1 MSTATIEIYR
11 TESGSVYEVVG
22 RSVRRTSADGS
33 GPLGDWQPYAS
44 ISRLPAALLS
54 PGTKGEVLEIVLVGG
69 RRVYTS
75 RLVVPA
81 E

>member
-22 RSVRRTSADGS
+22 QSVRRTNSDGS

-44 ISRLPAALLS
+44 INRLPAALLS
-54 PGTKGEVLEIVLVGG
+54 PGSTGEVLEIVLVGG
-69 RRVYTS
+69 KRVYPS
-75 RLVVPA
+75 RLVVPTG
-81 E
+81 